1 MESEAALQ
9 VQSVKK
15 YSSLLFAKYQRHSH
29 SSLTLFYLTTA
40 KKKVSMATDVA
51 FFDILVE
58 D

>member
-1 MESEAALQ
+1 MRMEESEAALQ

-15 YSSLLFAKYQRHSH
+15 VLFTTVRKISTTF
-29 SSLTLFYLTTA
+29 SFVFDLTTA